1 MLRATWRRATLTA
14 FAPSPASAESEGISV
29 PRASEVVTNVYQVSL
44 PGTSVLVL
52 LDDEVMIVDAG
63 WRGAGR
69 GVLQSLARLGR
80 DPADVSNIVITHH
93 HTDHLGDAAYLSDA
107 CSARVAAHRDEAP
120 IVQGDVPPP
129 SPFTNRVLSRLMSP
143 LVASRQPKPVAVDR
157 RLDDGDVLGG
167 ARVVHSPGHT
177 SGSISIHL
185 PRRGLL
191 MVGDALEHRRGRLG
205 LPSSHFT
212 ADMERAKCSIRKL
225 AQLDFDVLCFSHYP
239 PIRGKAGPILRKFS
253 ESLD

>member
-14 FAPSPASAESEGISV
+14 FAASPASAESEGISV
-29 PRASEVVTNVYQVSL
+29 PRASEVATNVYQVSL

-52 LDDEVMIVDAG
+52 LDDEVTIVDAG
-63 WRGAGR
+63 WRGTGR

-80 DPADVSNIVITHH
+80 DPADVSNIVITHY

-177 SGSISIHL
+177 PGSISVHL
-185 PRRGLL
+185 P
-191 MVGDALEHRRGRLG
+191 A
-205 LPSSHFT
+205 T
-212 ADMERAKCSIRKL
+212 AC
-225 AQLDFDVLCFSHYP
+225 
-239 PIRGKAGPILRKFS
+239 
-253 ESLD
+253 